1 MGQGL
6 VCWYATRNGPPSQ
19 PDGPEGRKEEV
30 YRLFRDW
37 HSPIPALIESTE
49 EMIMKN
55 DARDR
60 APLRRWG
67 EGCVTLL
74 GDAAHP
80 ITPNV
85 GQGAGMAIEDAACL
99 AKALLAAPN
108 VPAACRAYEAKRR
121 RRTAA
126 VGRQA
131 RRIGAIGQW
140 ERRWMVAARNL
151 VTRLVLAQAGEMR
164 LNSVYAYEI

>member
-1 MGQGL
+1 
-6 VCWYATRNGPPSQ
+6 
-19 PDGPEGRKEEV
+19 
-30 YRLFRDW
+30 
-37 HSPIPALIESTE
+37 
-49 EMIMKN
+49 MKN

-60 APLRRWG
+60 HPLRRWG
-67 EGCVTLL
+67 EGRVTLL

-99 AKALLAAPN
+99 AKALLATPN
-108 VPAACRAYEAKRR
+108 VPAACRAYEAMRM
-121 RRTAA
+121 RRTRS

-140 ERRWMVAARNL
+140 ENRWMVAARNL
-151 VTRLVLAQAGEMR
+151 VTRLVPAQAGEMR
-164 LNSVYAYEI
+164 LNSV